1 MGEAKANAHR
11 VAAPLCLAKYKFSV
25 TIIMDAHFAS
35 EPVQPYIEAMAIFP
49 RPVSPRSAAG
59 DMWSYLT
66 ESRAHKWP
74 LLGISVAL
82 TWVIIWAFFV
92 DTNTNTA
99 PRQNQIIYFQN
110 WGAGRSDVDV
120 ILEQKRDLA
129 ERVRLLHK
137 KQKEMQKV
145 ADMFGIEWR
154 KDARRNQAREAEAIR
169 ILNARLDAELAK
181 AKAKLDAGKPLS
193 TVRTGLPA
201 SGPPASGKAP

>member
-1 MGEAKANAHR
+1 M
-11 VAAPLCLAKYKFSV
+11 CKFSV
-25 TIIMDAHFAS
+25 TIIADAHFAS
-35 EPVQPYIEAMAIFP
+35 QLLRPYIEAMAIFP

-59 DMWSYLT
+59 DLWSYLS
-66 ESRAHKWP
+66 ERRAHKWP
-74 LLGISVAL
+74 LLGVSIAL

-92 DTNTNTA
+92 DANTNTA

-110 WGAGRSDVDV
+110 WSVGRSDVDV

-137 KQKEMQKV
+137 KQGEMQKV

-154 KDARRNQAREAEAIR
+154 EDAKRNQAREAEAIR

-181 AKAKLDAGKPLS
+181 AQSKLDAGKPLS
-193 TVRTGLPA
+193 TARTT
-201 SGPPASGKAP
+201 PPAPSKAP